1 LTKQYDAQEKKYNKL
16 MASQG
21 EASGDSA
28 KKWMCPQNGHQKM
41 D

>member
-1 LTKQYDAQEKKYNKL
+1 LTKSALKKLTKQYDAQEKKYNKL

-28 KKWMCPQNGHQKM
+28 KK
-41 D
+41 